1 MRQYGFDIPLEIVT
15 SPYRE
20 LVGPVERHLD
30 DLDERWTNDTIS
42 VVIPEFLVGLRSLGN
57 ALHGQSALA
66 LKIALLDRPN
76 TVVISVPFHIG
87 QLHGANANGSQRVA
101 VPLSTR
107 M

>member
-1 MRQYGFDIPLEIVT
+1 MAVHST
-15 SPYRE
+15 
-20 LVGPVERHLD
+20 PVE
-30 DLDERWTNDTIS
+30 TAVVDTLAVREIS
-42 VVIPEFLVGLRSLGN
+42 VVIPEFLVGLRSLGS

-87 QLHGANANGSQRVA
+87 QLRGPNANGSQRVA

-107 M
+107 MQIEDFPAAYFMSGID